1 MELIDIGSNLTHESF
16 VGDFDAVL
24 QRAGAAG
31 VVQQIV
37 TGTSV
42 EASAAALALHARYP
56 QQLFATVG
64 VHPHHAEQ
72 LTTEALASL
81 QALAL
86 QLGAVAIGECGLDYF
101 RNFAPRQAQ
110 CHAFA
115 AQLAVAAQHRLPV
128 FLHQRDAHS
137 DFMAVLREHR
147 GSLVGGIAHCFT
159 GQRAELDDC
168 LAMGLYI
175 GITGW
180 ICDERRGLH
189 LQELVRH
196 IPADRLMIET
206 DAPYLL
212 PRSLRPKPAGRR
224 NEPAFLPEV
233 ARVIAHARS
242 EDVVELAAVTTA
254 NARRFFGLPAA
265 A

>member
-1 MELIDIGSNLTHESF
+1 
-16 VGDFDAVL
+16 
-24 QRAGAAG
+24 
-31 VVQQIV
+31 
-37 TGTSV
+37 
-42 EASAAALALHARYP
+42 
-56 QQLFATVG
+56 
-64 VHPHHAEQ
+64 
-72 LTTEALASL
+72 
-81 QALAL
+81 
-86 QLGAVAIGECGLDYF
+86 
-101 RNFAPRQAQ
+101 
-110 CHAFA
+110 
-115 AQLAVAAQHRLPV
+115 
-128 FLHQRDAHS
+128 
-137 DFMAVLREHR
+137 
-147 GSLVGGIAHCFT
+147 VGGIAHCFT
-159 GQRAELDDC
+159 GQRAELEDC
-168 LAMGLYI
+168 LALGLHI

>member
-16 VGDFDAVL
+16 VADFDAVL
-24 QRAGAAG
+24 QRAGTAG
-31 VVQQIV
+31 VVQQVV

-72 LTTEALASL
+72 LTSEALASL

-86 QLGAVAIGECGLDYF
+86 QPGAVAIGECGLDYF
-101 RNFAPRQAQ
+101 RNFAPHQAQ

-115 AQLAVAAQHRLPV
+115 AQLSVASQHRLPV
-128 FLHQRDAHS
+128 FLHQRDAHA
-137 DFMAVLREHR
+137 DFMAVLREHI
-147 GSLVGGIAHCFT
+147 GSLAGGIAHCFT

-168 LAMGLYI
+168 LALGLHI

-233 ARVIAHARS
+233 ARVIAHARG

-254 NARRFFGLPAA
+254 NARRFFGLPAMV
-265 A
+265 